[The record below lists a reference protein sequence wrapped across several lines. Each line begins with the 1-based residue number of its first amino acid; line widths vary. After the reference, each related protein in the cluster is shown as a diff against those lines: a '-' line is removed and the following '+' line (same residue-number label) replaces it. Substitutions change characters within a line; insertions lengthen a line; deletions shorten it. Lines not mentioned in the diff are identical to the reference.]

1 MDLLKDCRSFFS
13 IGKRKTAIA
22 KILITV
28 IKNVAKKEY
37 GFTFSTQFKCNHV
50 TISSLC
56 LKQKYEIVALPLQI
70 LKLIPK
76 YYINISVKGGGI
88 TSQILAIQLAIA
100 RLISVF
106 AYSHKKFIKKALFC
120 RRDSRIKERK
130 KYGLKKARKRSQY
143 TKR

>member
-1 MDLLKDCRSFFS
+1 MNLIKYFRSFFS
-13 IGKRKTAIA
+13 IGKKKTAIA
-22 KILITV
+22 KILIKV
-28 IKNVAKKEY
+28 VKNVAKNKCE
-37 GFTFSTQFKCNHV
+37 FTCSTAFKCNNV
-50 TISSLC
+50 NLSSLF
-56 LKQKYEIVALPLQI
+56 LKQKEEILALPLQI

-88 TSQILAIQLAIA
+88 KSQILAIQLAIS
-100 RLISVF
+100 RLISIF
-106 AYSHKKFIKKALFC
+106 AYSNKKLIKKALFF

>member
-1 MDLLKDCRSFFS
+1 MAIIKSFRSFFS
-13 IGKRKTAIA
+13 LGKKKTAIA
-22 KILITV
+22 KILIKV
-28 IKNVAKKEY
+28 IKNMGKINPVFA
-37 GFTFSTQFKCNHV
+37 FSTAVKCNKA
-50 TISSLC
+50 TISSLF

-88 TSQILAIQLAIA
+88 KSQILAIQLAIA
-100 RLISVF
+100 RLISIV
-106 AYSHKKFIKKALFC
+106 AYSNKKFIKQALFF